1 MNSGLIDDRSHL
13 GLPFVG
19 NQVDQLI
26 LGSILDATEHVTQ
39 VFVGVDIVC
48 LAVGKYRQ
56 GSGQT
61 LPAFGTADI
70 ETVVPIL
77 RQSADFSLDAIVREI
92 EGTVFQTM
100 QQTGIFLLGILHSL
114 DQFGFFLRVKFFFKY
129 VELIF
134 DTLQYRTYLQDSL
147 RRKRRYASSL
157 VIIISFFYFLLFCD
171 SYF

>member
-92 EGTVFQTM
+92 EVS
-100 QQTGIFLLGILHSL
+100 HH
-114 DQFGFFLRVKFFFKY
+114 
-129 VELIF
+129 
-134 DTLQYRTYLQDSL
+134 
-147 RRKRRYASSL
+147 
-157 VIIISFFYFLLFCD
+157 
-171 SYF
+171 

>member
-1 MNSGLIDDRSHL
+1 M

-26 LGSILDATEHVTQ
+26 LGSILDAAEHVTQ

-147 RRKRRYASSL
+147 RRKRRNASSL